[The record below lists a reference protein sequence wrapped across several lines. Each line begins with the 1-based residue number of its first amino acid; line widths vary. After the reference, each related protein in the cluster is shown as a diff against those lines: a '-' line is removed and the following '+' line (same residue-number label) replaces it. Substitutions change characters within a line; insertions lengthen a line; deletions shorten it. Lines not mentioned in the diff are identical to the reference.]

1 METLFENG
9 DFAVINK
16 PAGLL
21 VHPAPGHEGEATVT
35 EWFVKTYPESRM
47 VGSEERPGVVH
58 RLDQDTSGV
67 MVLAKTQEAYL
78 KLRRLFERHDQV
90 EKTYLAVQHGTP
102 KPKKGTVE
110 EPVKG
115 KRAVSHYEVLNAKDG
130 VSLVEWKIETGRT
143 HQIRIHAAKIGHPI
157 VGDKLYGSARKDGQ
171 MKRRPARTLLHAVE
185 LKFGKYRFA
194 AEPPEDILYPGGC

>member
-1 METLFENG
+1 MEKIFENR
-9 DFAVINK
+9 DLVAVNK

-21 VHPAPGHEGEATVT
+21 VHPAPGHEGEATLT
-35 EWFVKTYPESRM
+35 EWFAKEYPESRE
-47 VGSEERPGVVH
+47 VGSAERPGVVH

-67 MVLAKTQEAYL
+67 MVLAKTQEEYL
-78 KLRRLFERHDQV
+78 RLRKLFDRHDGV
-90 EKTYLAVQHGTP
+90 KKTYLAVQHGTP

-130 VSLVEWKIETGRT
+130 LSLVEWRIETGRT
-143 HQIRIHAAKIGHPI
+143 HQIRIHAAKLGHP
-157 VGDKLYGSARKDGQ
+157 VAGDPLHGSAAKDAR
-171 MKRRPARTLLHAVE
+171 MKRRPARTLLHAVMLE
-185 LKFGKYRFA
+185 FGKYRFA